1 MRLRYYRRRLELP
14 RILRMWQWWSRRSGP
29 QWKLGLCIL
38 RRRPWMVQDG
48 GQRAGR
54 SDLQCGRASATA
66 GSIRHGDQGSGG
78 SKRAGNDPPPPRRPT
93 ELQRTQSRRE
103 RIQHAMNHL
112 VQDTR
117 LTRVNLTGEDA
128 RLMKGWPRCG
138 RLFVRCN
145 TNRGV
150 PMNRDA
156 PSITSGESPCL
167 SSLAGIAHYVL
178 GA

>member
-1 MRLRYYRRRLELP
+1 
-14 RILRMWQWWSRRSGP
+14 MWQWWSRRSGP

-48 GQRAGR
+48 SQRAGR
-54 SDLQCGRASATA
+54 SDLQCRRASATA

-112 VQDTR
+112 VQDNR
-117 LTRVNLTGEDA
+117 LTRVNLTGEVA
-128 RLMKGWPRCG
+128 RLMKGRQDPGPGLSQPDLPCQPFRRRTSKRPALRTRQAG
-138 RLFVRCN
+138 
-145 TNRGV
+145 
-150 PMNRDA
+150 A
-156 PSITSGESPCL
+156 PIYL
-167 SSLAGIAHYVL
+167 VK
-178 GA
+178 